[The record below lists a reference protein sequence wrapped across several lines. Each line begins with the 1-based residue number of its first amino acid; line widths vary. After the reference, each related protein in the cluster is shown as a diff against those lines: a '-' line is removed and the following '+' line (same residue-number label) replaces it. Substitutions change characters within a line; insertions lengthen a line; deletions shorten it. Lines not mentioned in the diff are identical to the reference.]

1 MIFLHILSLINI
13 KWLQKLKKGRIPV
26 FRYIYKK
33 GVINLLKRF
42 FLVLLTLIMSIVVIL
57 AAAKDSPGDNVISFD
72 EPRILMISIGIVVF
86 LFIPPLA
93 MSFFGNSVVRII
105 SGVYQCFIVLTFLG
119 LIPIGFL
126 IPNGFLT
133 ILVSI
138 AGTLVSITSVV
149 VTLLIDR
156 NKEVK

>member
-1 MIFLHILSLINI
+1 M
-13 KWLQKLKKGRIPV
+13 
-26 FRYIYKK
+26 
-33 GVINLLKRF
+33 LKRF
-42 FLVLLTLIMSIVVIL
+42 SLVFLTLIMSIFVVL
-57 AAAKDSPGDNVISFD
+57 AAARDSVGDHVISFD
-72 EPRILMISIGIVVF
+72 EPIILMISIGIVVF

-93 MSFFGNSVVRII
+93 MSFFGNLVVRII
-105 SGVYQCFIVLTFLG
+105 SGVYQCFIVLTFMV

-149 VTLLIDR
+149 VTLLIGR
-156 NKEVK
+156 NKDVKQ